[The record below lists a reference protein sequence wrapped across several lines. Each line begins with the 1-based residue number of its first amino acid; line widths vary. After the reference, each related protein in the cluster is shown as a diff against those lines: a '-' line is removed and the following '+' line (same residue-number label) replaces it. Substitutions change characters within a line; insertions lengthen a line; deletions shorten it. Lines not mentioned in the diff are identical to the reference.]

1 MNHLMK
7 AMLDHN
13 ALNHDTVITAN
24 YIVKDSS
31 GRCVLKQDDFM
42 MINVQKQ
49 GENYRLKLQQLIGKL
64 AITVL
69 ANDIVALDG
78 MKPERYVDVYNIN
91 PDGSD
96 KSIGKKRGRKPKSNC
111 EMQIA

>member
-1 MNHLMK
+1 MNLSSS
-7 AMLDHN
+7 N
-13 ALNHDTVITAN
+13 ARRNPTIHTH
-24 YIVKDSS
+24 
-31 GRCVLKQDDFM
+31 
-42 MINVQKQ
+42 
-49 GENYRLKLQQLIGKL
+49 LIGKL